1 MSLATEGRSG
11 YASFKGT
18 LEDRDYNRPISSI
31 WACTVIVM
39 GYLGVNE
46 TDMKPQRGP
55 HLIVMKRLKSLC
67 VLLCCWMNIVS
78 LWILKGTVIAGL
90 DQLPGRQDL
99 FPKIKSYS
107 VHIQNRFFLNQI
119 LFVPWISLIFILKRQ
134 YRTVFKW
141 FYKRFSGYYLI
152 HELFTQKWYILSCV
166 SHKRSVPHWDRHWLL
181 LTWNCLFHVKKV
193 DQSMQN
199 DNFLYI
205 Q

>member
-1 MSLATEGRSG
+1 
-11 YASFKGT
+11 
-18 LEDRDYNRPISSI
+18 
-31 WACTVIVM
+31 M

-46 TDMKPQRGP
+46 TDMKPRRGP

-107 VHIQNRFFLNQI
+107 VHIQNPFFFFTKFFLCPGYLWFSFWRGNI
-119 LFVPWISLIFILKRQ
+119 ELSSNDFTNVLVDITC
-134 YRTVFKW
+134 YMNFK
-141 FYKRFSGYYLI
+141 
-152 HELFTQKWYILSCV
+152 ELFTQKLYILNCV
-166 SHKRSVPHWDRHWLL
+166 SHKRSMPHWDRHWLL

-193 DQSMQN
+193 GQSMQN
-199 DNFLYI
+199 DNFLHI